1 MFHHHSPLMKTV
13 GSLSWLLGSL
23 GALAWGLIGLGHSM
37 GKNWNI
43 WESDFI
49 MNNAQWLIQPAQYII
64 GVAGLL
70 GLISWFMCL
79 GHCHSCDEKHD
90 HKR

>member
-1 MFHHHSPLMKTV
+1 MMHHHHHSALMRVV
-13 GSLSWLLGSL
+13 GSLSWLLSAI
-23 GALAWGLIGLGHSM
+23 GALAWGLIGLGNSM

-49 MNNAQWLIQPAQYII
+49 VNNAAWLVQPAQYII

-79 GHCHSCDEKHD
+79 GCHDKHD
-90 HKR
+90 HKK

>member
-1 MFHHHSPLMKTV
+1 MMHHHHHSALMKVV

-23 GALAWGLIGLGHSM
+23 GALAWGLIGLGNSM

-49 MNNAQWLIQPAQYII
+49 VNNAAWLVQPAQYII

-79 GHCHSCDEKHD
+79 GNCHDKHD
-90 HKR
+90 HKK